1 MEYSAAKYL
10 SSLDCSLYT
19 LDNLE
24 DRHYALGFRKG
35 TVVEAYAAHK

>member
-1 MEYSAAKYL
+1 MEYSAARYL
-10 SSLDCSLYT
+10 SSLDCSLYS

-35 TVVEAYAAHK
+35 EEGNAPGS